1 MRKRVFDAYS
11 SVPFRGQG
19 KSKMKKLNIEKTQPL
34 IQMAI
39 KEDLGQGDMTSE
51 LFFKDGDVTK
61 AGIISREEIV
71 VCGMD
76 IATEILKY
84 YDEKL
89 KLKVR
94 VNDGERA
101 HVGCKIATIE
111 GPSCSMLSAER
122 VMLNFLQRLS
132 GIATTT
138 HKYVSAIQ
146 GTKAKIYDTRKTTP
160 GWRILEKYA
169 VRCGGGFNH
178 RLGLYDGILIKDN
191 HLAQL
196 GRNFYPKLRKI
207 VCEARKVKGVKFIAV
222 EVDHVDDQLNYV
234 LRIPGIDIVLL
245 DNMGQWQLKHAVD
258 MRNAMC
264 SKSKKPLLEASGN
277 ITLNTVSAI
286 AQCGIDRIAVGAIT
300 HSAIAVD
307 IGLDR

>member
-1 MRKRVFDAYS
+1 
-11 SVPFRGQG
+11 
-19 KSKMKKLNIEKTQPL
+19 MKKLNIKEVMP
-34 IQMAI
+34 IIRMAI
-39 KEDLGQGDMTSE
+39 EEDLGRGDMTSD
-51 LFFKDGDVTK
+51 LFFKDDTIAK
-61 AGIISREEIV
+61 ANIISREEII
-71 VCGMD
+71 VCGMPVVR
-76 IATEILKY
+76 EILRC

-89 KLKVR
+89 KLKVH
-94 VNDGERA
+94 VDDGQAA

-111 GPSCSMLSAER
+111 GPLCSMLSAER

-138 HKYVSAIQ
+138 NKYVRAVQ

-169 VRCGGGFNH
+169 VRCGGGYNH
-178 RLGLYDGILIKDN
+178 RLGLYDGVLIKDN

-196 GRNFYPKLRKI
+196 GRNFQPKLKKI
-207 VCEARKVKGVKFIAV
+207 ICEARKVKGVKFVAV

-234 LRIPGIDIVLL
+234 LEIAGVDIVLL

-264 SKSKKPLLEASGN
+264 GRNKKPLLEASGN
-277 ITLNTVSAI
+277 ITLQSVSAI

-300 HSAIAVD
+300 HSANAVD